1 MNTENQVP
9 EREDEILAPE
19 NDNAT
24 EPSEAVTEQAA
35 EAASVEPEAKAS
47 LSETPLDE
55 EDSAPTSAPIPMPFL
70 SEGFESGI
78 DFEAPK
84 KRKMKRSGVAIL
96 SVCLTL
102 AVILVSFLATSF
114 FVKDVDVL
122 HIFHPYASP
131 EAAEALA
138 LDSFNA
144 LFVEFDFEAYFE
156 KLPPAVRDK
165 QIDDMMKV
173 QGFKT
178 REEMYK
184 SLTESQKEQYGT
196 FTFSEMTPMLVTYYS
211 EEGIA
216 DFLEND
222 FSSALFGSD
231 YTTDDV
237 TAIANVKVAV
247 KYTME
252 KGAEAQETSLNYLV
266 AFIDGAWYQIG

>member
-9 EREDEILAPE
+9 EHEDEILTPE
-19 NDNAT
+19 NENAT
-24 EPSEAVTEQAA
+24 EPSEAVTEQTT
-35 EAASVEPEAKAS
+35 EATPVESEAKAS

-55 EDSAPTSAPIPMPFL
+55 EADAPTSAPIPMPFL
-70 SEGFESGI
+70 SEGFESGVE
-78 DFEAPK
+78 FEPK
-84 KRKMKRSGVAIL
+84 KKRQMKRSSVAIL

-114 FVKDVDVL
+114 FIKDVDVL

-131 EAAEALA
+131 EAAEALV

-144 LFVEFDFEAYFE
+144 LFVDFDFEAYFNQ
-156 KLPPAVRDK
+156 LPPAVRDK

-173 QGFKT
+173 QGFQT

-184 SLTESQKEQYGT
+184 SLAESQKEQYGN
-196 FTFSEMTPMLVTYYS
+196 FTFSETTAMLVTYYS

-237 TAIANVKVAV
+237 TAIANVKVTV

-252 KGAEAQETSLNYLV
+252 KDAETQETSLNYLV

>member
-9 EREDEILAPE
+9 EREDEILTPE
-19 NDNAT
+19 
-24 EPSEAVTEQAA
+24 AA
-35 EAASVEPEAKAS
+35 ETVTLAPVEPNDPEAPSPAA
-47 LSETPLDE
+47 E
-55 EDSAPTSAPIPMPFL
+55 ESAAEVSAPIPMPFL
-70 SEGFESGI
+70 SEGFESGVE
-78 DFEAPK
+78 FEPK
-84 KRKMKRSGVAIL
+84 KKRQMKRSSVAIL

-102 AVILVSFLATSF
+102 AVLLVSFLATSF
-114 FVKDVDVL
+114 FIKDVDVL

-138 LDSFNA
+138 LDSFNT
-144 LFVEFDFEAYFE
+144 LFVEFDFEAYFNQ
-156 KLPPAVRDK
+156 LPPAVRDK

-173 QGFKT
+173 QGFQT

-184 SLTESQKEQYGT
+184 SHAESQKAQYGN
-196 FTFSEMTPMLVTYYS
+196 FTFSETTAMLVTYYS

-237 TAIANVKVAV
+237 TAIANVKVTV

-252 KGAEAQETSLNYLV
+252 KDAETQETSLNYLV